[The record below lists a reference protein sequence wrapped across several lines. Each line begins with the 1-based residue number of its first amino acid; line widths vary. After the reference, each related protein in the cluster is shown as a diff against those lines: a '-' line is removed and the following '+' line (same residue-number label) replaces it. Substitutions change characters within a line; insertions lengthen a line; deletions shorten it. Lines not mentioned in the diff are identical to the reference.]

1 MLYNEILAEVDNL
14 VLTCEKVSH
23 LLHFLRK
30 LGKKKQRFKLWRQKF
45 LSGLKSVGLD
55 IENVRILNF
64 NKCQNRNDICRM

>member
-1 MLYNEILAEVDNL
+1 MQYNEILAEVDNL

-23 LLHFLRK
+23 LHPFLRK

-55 IENVRILNF
+55 IEDVRILNF